1 MERQRILFSCVG
13 TTDPVR
19 GQHDSGLLHI
29 ARHYRPGK
37 IRLFLSAEME
47 KNIPLYERVF
57 AFMRERW
64 DYAPE
69 VEMVKSGIEDPSDLD
84 ALDEPMRAA
93 FEAFAESCPGAE
105 ILLNLSSGTPQ
116 MEIILSQLALTTRY
130 SVAGV
135 QVKTPERKAG
145 TTKRTNREDY
155 DIEAELENNQDELP
169 GARNRCVTPRL
180 FPIRRERT
188 WRELRALLERG
199 DYDAALDR
207 AGDCLPPAL
216 TGIAAHLRARD
227 LLRDDEARTIAARLP
242 PELDLYLGPA
252 SSEYWANV
260 DYWLMMKNLL
270 RARRDSDF
278 LLRLSVLTL
287 YLEEAYLRARLDYDA
302 LTRSRPDYA
311 GDRVLSMDAL
321 QQYDPAL
328 YEKFREAVRKETN
341 SEPRDDRSVFLY
353 TRLLRAMSTPKR
365 LMKFFNVCDNL
376 SGQRNHLAHRLHAV
390 SRDDFEKAVNMS
402 AGTFITEMERTIRAI
417 YPDCDPNAFTL
428 HERCLDYIE
437 RHR

>member
-145 TTKRTNREDY
+145 TTKRTNSQGY
-155 DIEAELENNQDELP
+155 DIEAELEGNQDELP

-216 TGIAAHLRARD
+216 TG
-227 LLRDDEARTIAARLP
+227 
-242 PELDLYLGPA
+242 
-252 SSEYWANV
+252 
-260 DYWLMMKNLL
+260 
-270 RARRDSDF
+270 
-278 LLRLSVLTL
+278 
-287 YLEEAYLRARLDYDA
+287 
-302 LTRSRPDYA
+302 
-311 GDRVLSMDAL
+311 
-321 QQYDPAL
+321 
-328 YEKFREAVRKETN
+328 
-341 SEPRDDRSVFLY
+341 
-353 TRLLRAMSTPKR
+353 
-365 LMKFFNVCDNL
+365 
-376 SGQRNHLAHRLHAV
+376 
-390 SRDDFEKAVNMS
+390 
-402 AGTFITEMERTIRAI
+402 
-417 YPDCDPNAFTL
+417 
-428 HERCLDYIE
+428 
-437 RHR
+437 